1 MGIVG
6 KILSIISGLLAVWKT
21 WLMYQENKA
30 KERAREKEAKRD
42 AAIDDFNKAQT
53 EDEANRASD
62 AIHNNR
68 P

>member
-1 MGIVG
+1 MTIVG
-6 KILSIISGLLAVWKT
+6 KIISIISGLLAVWKT
-21 WLMYQENKA
+21 WLMFLENRA
-30 KERAREKEAKRD
+30 KEQARDKETKRD